1 MPTDIEVLA
10 RHVRGVKRWLAII
23 ATLLAAI
30 VLQVDAMFYE
40 FTLDPTPALLLLVIM
55 LVGLGY
61 VAISLLLEPFR
72 RLESEVDDGPTK
84 DDTEETV
91 SRQLPRRR
99 GSRTESPRFR
109 E

>member
-1 MPTDIEVLA
+1 MPTDIEVLG

-40 FTLDPTPALLLLVIM
+40 FTLDPTLAMLLGVIM

-72 RLESEVDDGPTK
+72 RLESEVDDDPTK
-84 DDTEETV
+84 DDAEETD

-109 E
+109 K